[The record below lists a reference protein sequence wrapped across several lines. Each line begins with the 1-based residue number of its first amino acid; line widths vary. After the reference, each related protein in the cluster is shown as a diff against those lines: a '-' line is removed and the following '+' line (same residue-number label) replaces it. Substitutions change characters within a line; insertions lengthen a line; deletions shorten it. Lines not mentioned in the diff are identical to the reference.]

1 MKRVENEINY
11 EFAIKVMFSN
21 DHVRCMLF
29 SMNKIIRQ
37 WIHRMQFP
45 VGLNVFVVFRKYSVI
60 VLFSLFEHN

>member
-37 WIHRMQFP
+37 WI
-45 VGLNVFVVFRKYSVI
+45 
-60 VLFSLFEHN
+60 